1 MRRGEEKAKSER
13 EEPECL
19 VGVLMAWSEQEKETN
34 AQEVEILSGLEMEAR
49 AGEET
54 ARVRLDRAHH
64 RVSFPGPGLDKV
76 CRTTEV
82 FQTAHLSLHVPS
94 GSYFFYARIV

>member
-1 MRRGEEKAKSER
+1 
-13 EEPECL
+13 
-19 VGVLMAWSEQEKETN
+19 MAWSEQEKETN

-54 ARVRLDRAHH
+54 TRVHLDRAHH
-64 RVSFPGPGLDKV
+64 WVAFPGLGLHKV
-76 CRTTEV
+76 CCTTKI

-94 GSYFFYARIV
+94 GSYFFMLG